1 MSIDQRGP
9 VINGALLRAELIR
22 LRKTSKMTQEEV
34 AKRLDWHTSKLI
46 RIEGGRTGISKVDL
60 EALVR
65 LYGAAGG
72 QELDRL
78 IELNQGARSRAWWDE
93 FKNDVTEAY
102 LTYIGFEAGASRIRQ
117 FQPLAI
123 PGLLQTKE
131 YAETITTDPDV
142 VRLGQRVRLRLRR
155 QDWLNKRQSPPQQKF
170 ILDEAVIR
178 RHVGISKDPAIMP
191 SQLRHIVDI
200 VRERDN
206 VEVRVIPFNVGAHAG
221 MLRGAF
227 TLLDFQD
234 ELGELLHMESSAA
247 EITLTGDDPR
257 IADARADFEA
267 LTEEALAPGESLDLI
282 IDVASQM
289 G

>member
-1 MSIDQRGP
+1 M
-9 VINGALLRAELIR
+9 INGALLRAELIR